1 MNAQI
6 ESLIHIQQHAE
17 QTGWRV
23 GVVLKGP
30 DNWQIALVRG
40 LLSEQSPRS
49 IFVMGEGIA
58 SADDVTQCVS
68 VKQGQRLLGQECQL
82 LVVDCRNQFDAN
94 SFSAAC
100 GALCGG
106 GMLLLLV
113 SEQAANTPW
122 EQWLI
127 GQFEQLI
134 QMGCDGITHQPVWP
148 PLPTNA
154 TGRFAQQQQAVEH
167 VHHVVT
173 GHRKRPLLLTADRG
187 RGKSSALGIASG
199 QLMKTRKMRILL
211 TAPTSAAVEPV
222 FHHAQSQLEGV
233 VWQQSKSRL
242 ESENAVLEFVAPD
255 DLLQRLPKCD
265 LLLIDEAAA
274 IPLPMLKRMVE
285 HYHRAVLSSTIHGYE
300 GCGRG
305 FTAKFLPWL
314 QSQRPGMKHLHLNM
328 PIRWLPD
335 DPLELWLNDT
345 FLLNAELPTPE
356 NVVLEN
362 LALRLVD
369 KSELLAQPARL
380 RACFALLVNAHY
392 QTSPNDL
399 MQLLSD
405 PNCQLWLAECNS
417 DVLGCLLT
425 VEEGGLE
432 SALITQVQLGQRRP
446 SGHLIAISLAN
457 HLGLKA
463 AAKQRSLRVMRIA
476 VHPQYQSLGVGQ
488 AMLAQLEQQLDLQVD
503 FLSTSFGATES
514 LVRFWLHSQYRPVR
528 VGFSRD
534 AASGCH
540 AVMMVKPLTSCAE
553 HWVEKAEQ
561 MFEQTLPEWLSAA
574 LNDLE
579 PEVVRALLP
588 ALGANA
594 LPPEALSLIRHYA
607 LGGNS
612 FESVLPWLK
621 RWVLMLEAS
630 QVDQLLIRKVLQ
642 NHTWSEC
649 AQMAGL
655 PGRKQVELL
664 LRQHVAALCH
674 EH

>member
-30 DNWQIALVRG
+30 DNWQIALVQG

-82 LVVDCRNQFDAN
+82 LVVDCRKQFDAN

-122 EQWLI
+122 ELWLT

-134 QMGCDGITHQPVWP
+134 QMGGDGITHQPVWP

-154 TGRFAQQQQAVEH
+154 TARFAQQQQAVEH

-222 FHHAQSQLEGV
+222 FHHAQSQLDDV
-233 VWQQSKSRL
+233 VWQQSKSKL

-255 DLLQRLPKCD
+255 DLLQCLPKCD

-314 QSQRPGMKHLHLNM
+314 QSQRPGMKHLHLNT

-405 PNCQLWLAECNS
+405 PSCQLWLAECNS

-425 VEEGGLE
+425 VEEGWLE

-463 AAKQRSLRVMRIA
+463 AAQQRSLRVMRIA

-540 AVMMVKPLTSCAE
+540 AVMMVKPLTSRAE
-553 HWVEKAEQ
+553 HWVEKAEW

-588 ALGANA
+588 ALGASA

-664 LRQHVAALCH
+664 LRQHVAALCY

>member
-1 MNAQI
+1 
-6 ESLIHIQQHAE
+6 
-17 QTGWRV
+17 
-23 GVVLKGP
+23 
-30 DNWQIALVRG
+30 
-40 LLSEQSPRS
+40 
-49 IFVMGEGIA
+49 
-58 SADDVTQCVS
+58 
-68 VKQGQRLLGQECQL
+68 
-82 LVVDCRNQFDAN
+82 
-94 SFSAAC
+94 
-100 GALCGG
+100 
-106 GMLLLLV
+106 
-113 SEQAANTPW
+113 
-122 EQWLI
+122 
-127 GQFEQLI
+127 
-134 QMGCDGITHQPVWP
+134 
-148 PLPTNA
+148 
-154 TGRFAQQQQAVEH
+154 
-167 VHHVVT
+167 
-173 GHRKRPLLLTADRG
+173 
-187 RGKSSALGIASG
+187 
-199 QLMKTRKMRILL
+199 
-211 TAPTSAAVEPV
+211 
-222 FHHAQSQLEGV
+222 
-233 VWQQSKSRL
+233 
-242 ESENAVLEFVAPD
+242 

-274 IPLPMLKRMVE
+274 IPLPMLKRMME
-285 HYHRAVLSSTIHGYE
+285 HYHRVVLSSTIHGYE

-314 QSQRPGMKHLHLNM
+314 QSQRPGMKHLHLNT

-335 DPLELWLNDT
+335 DPLESWLNDT
-345 FLLNAELPTPE
+345 FLLNAELPMPE
-356 NVVLEN
+356 NVVLKN

-405 PNCQLWLAECNS
+405 PNSQLWLAECNS
-417 DVLGCLLT
+417 EVLGCLLT

-463 AAKQRSLRVMRIA
+463 AAEQRSLRVMRIA
-476 VHPQYQSLGVGQ
+476 VHPQYQSLGIGQ
-488 AMLAQLEQQLDLQVD
+488 AMLSQLEQQSGQQVD
-503 FLSTSFGATES
+503 FLSTSFGATEF

-540 AVMMVKPLTSCAE
+540 AVMMVKPLTSRAE
-553 HWVEKAEQ
+553 HWVEKAER
-561 MFEQTLPEWLSAA
+561 MFEQTLPEWLSSA

-612 FESVLPWLK
+612 FESVLPWL
-621 RWVLMLEAS
+621 
-630 QVDQLLIRKVLQ
+630 
-642 NHTWSEC
+642 
-649 AQMAGL
+649 
-655 PGRKQVELL
+655 
-664 LRQHVAALCH
+664 
-674 EH
+674 

>member
-6 ESLIHIQQHAE
+6 ESLIHIQQYAE

-30 DNWQIALVRG
+30 DNWQTALVQG

-82 LVVDCRNQFDAN
+82 LVVDCRKQFDAN

-122 EQWLI
+122 EQWLT

-134 QMGCDGITHQPVWP
+134 QMGSDGITHQPVWL

-154 TGRFAQQQQAVEH
+154 TARFAQQQQAVEH

-211 TAPTSAAVEPV
+211 TAPTSVAVEPV
-222 FHHAQSQLEGV
+222 FHHAQSQLDGV
-233 VWQQSKSRL
+233 VWQQSKSKL

-274 IPLPMLKRMVE
+274 IPLPLLKRMVE
-285 HYHRAVLSSTIHGYE
+285 HYHRLVLSSTIHGYE

-314 QSQRPGMKHLHLNM
+314 QSQRPGMKHLHLNT

-356 NVVLEN
+356 KMVLEN

-405 PNCQLWLAECNS
+405 PSCQLWLAECNS

-463 AAKQRSLRVMRIA
+463 AAQQRSLRVMRIA

-488 AMLAQLEQQLDLQVD
+488 AMLAQLEQQLDPQVD

-553 HWVEKAEQ
+553 HWVEKAEC

-588 ALGANA
+588 ALGASA

-630 QVDQLLIRKVLQ
+630 QVEQLLIRKVLQ

>member
-30 DNWQIALVRG
+30 DNWQTALVQG

-82 LVVDCRNQFDAN
+82 LVVDCRKQFDAN
-94 SFSAAC
+94 SFSAAF

-113 SEQAANTPW
+113 SEHAVNTPW
-122 EQWLI
+122 EQWLT

-134 QMGCDGITHQPVWP
+134 QMGGDGITHQPVWP
-148 PLPTNA
+148 PLPTSA
-154 TGRFAQQQQAVEH
+154 TARFAQQQQAVEH
-167 VHHVVT
+167 VRHVVT

-222 FHHAQSQLEGV
+222 FHHAQSQLGDV
-233 VWQQSKSRL
+233 VWQQSKSKL

-285 HYHRAVLSSTIHGYE
+285 HYHRLVLSSTIHGYE

-314 QSQRPGMKHLHLNM
+314 QSQRPGMKHLHLNT

-335 DPLELWLNDT
+335 DPLESWLNDT

-399 MQLLSD
+399 MHLLSD
-405 PNCQLWLAECNS
+405 PSCQLWLAECNS

-432 SALITQVQLGQRRP
+432 SALITQVQLGLRRP

-463 AAKQRSLRVMRIA
+463 AAQQRSLRVMRIA

-540 AVMMVKPLTSCAE
+540 AVMMVKPLTSRAE
-553 HWVEKAEQ
+553 HWVEKAER
-561 MFEQTLPEWLSAA
+561 MFEQTLPEWLSSA

-588 ALGANA
+588 ALGASA

>member
-6 ESLIHIQQHAE
+6 ESLIHIQLHAE

-30 DNWQIALVRG
+30 DNWQTALVQG

-58 SADDVTQCVS
+58 SADGVTQCVS

-82 LVVDCRNQFDAN
+82 LVVDCRKQFDAN

-106 GMLLLLV
+106 GMLLLLA

-122 EQWLI
+122 EQWLT

-134 QMGCDGITHQPVWP
+134 QMGCDGITHQPVWL

-154 TGRFAQQQQAVEH
+154 TARFAQQQQAVEH

-222 FHHAQSQLEGV
+222 FHHAQSQLDDV
-233 VWQQSKSRL
+233 VWQQSKSKL

-314 QSQRPGMKHLHLNM
+314 QSQRPGMKHLHLNT

-392 QTSPNDL
+392 QTSPNDM

-463 AAKQRSLRVMRIA
+463 AAQQRSLRVMRIA

-488 AMLAQLEQQLDLQVD
+488 AMLVQLEQQLEPQVD

-540 AVMMVKPLTSCAE
+540 AVMMVKPLTSRAE
-553 HWVEKAEQ
+553 HWVEKAEC

-588 ALGANA
+588 ALGASA

-612 FESVLPWLK
+612 FESVQPWLK

>member
-6 ESLIHIQQHAE
+6 ESLIHIQQYAE

-30 DNWQIALVRG
+30 DSWQTALVQG

-58 SADDVTQCVS
+58 SAAGVTQCVS

-82 LVVDCRNQFDAN
+82 LVVDCRKQFDAN

-122 EQWLI
+122 EQWLT

-134 QMGCDGITHQPVWP
+134 QMGCDGITHQPVLP

-154 TGRFAQQQQAVEH
+154 TARFAQQQQAVEH

-222 FHHAQSQLEGV
+222 FHHAQSQLDGV
-233 VWQQSKSRL
+233 VWQQSKSKL

-274 IPLPMLKRMVE
+274 IPLPLLKRMVE
-285 HYHRAVLSSTIHGYE
+285 HYHRLVLSSTIHGYE

-314 QSQRPGMKHLHLNM
+314 QSQRPGMKHLHLNT

-335 DPLELWLNDT
+335 DPLESWLNDT
-345 FLLNAELPTPE
+345 FLLNAELPMPE
-356 NVVLEN
+356 KVVLEN

-405 PNCQLWLAECNS
+405 PSCQLWLAECNS

-463 AAKQRSLRVMRIA
+463 AAQQRSLRVMRIA

-540 AVMMVKPLTSCAE
+540 AVMMLKPLTSRAE
-553 HWVEKAEQ
+553 HWVEKAER

-588 ALGANA
+588 ALGANV

>member
-6 ESLIHIQQHAE
+6 ESLIHIQQYAE

-30 DNWQIALVRG
+30 DNWQTALVQG

-82 LVVDCRNQFDAN
+82 LVVDCRKQFDAN

-122 EQWLI
+122 EQWLT

-134 QMGCDGITHQPVWP
+134 QMGCDGITHQPVLP

-154 TGRFAQQQQAVEH
+154 TARFAQQQQAVEH

-222 FHHAQSQLEGV
+222 FHHAQSQLDDV
-233 VWQQSKSRL
+233 VWQQSKSKL

-255 DLLQRLPKCD
+255 DLLQRLPKCE

-314 QSQRPGMKHLHLNM
+314 QSQRPGMKHLHLNT

-463 AAKQRSLRVMRIA
+463 AAQQRSLRVMRIA

-540 AVMMVKPLTSCAE
+540 AVMMVKPLTSRAE
-553 HWVEKAEQ
+553 HWVEKAEW

-588 ALGANA
+588 ALGASA

>member
-17 QTGWRV
+17 QTDWRV

-30 DNWQIALVRG
+30 DNWQIALVQG
-40 LLSEQSPRS
+40 LLSEQSPCS

-82 LVVDCRNQFDAN
+82 LVVDCRKQFDAN

-113 SEQAANTPW
+113 SEQEANTPW
-122 EQWLI
+122 ELWLT

-134 QMGCDGITHQPVWP
+134 QMGCDGITHQPVLP
-148 PLPTNA
+148 PLPTSA
-154 TGRFAQQQQAVEH
+154 TARFAQQQQAVEH

-222 FHHAQSQLEGV
+222 FHHAQSQLDGV
-233 VWQQSKSRL
+233 VWQQSKSKL

-314 QSQRPGMKHLHLNM
+314 QSQRPGMKHLHLNT

-405 PNCQLWLAECNS
+405 PSCQLWLAECNS

-463 AAKQRSLRVMRIA
+463 AAQQRSLRVMRIA

-540 AVMMVKPLTSCAE
+540 AVMMVKPLTSRAE
-553 HWVEKAEQ
+553 HWVEKAER

-588 ALGANA
+588 ALGASA

-664 LRQHVAALCH
+664 LRQHIAALCH

>member
-6 ESLIHIQQHAE
+6 ESLIHIQQYAE

-30 DNWQIALVRG
+30 DNWQTALVQG

-82 LVVDCRNQFDAN
+82 LVVDCRKQFDAN

-122 EQWLI
+122 EQWLT

-134 QMGCDGITHQPVWP
+134 QMGCDGITHQPVLP

-154 TGRFAQQQQAVEH
+154 TARFAQQQQAVEH

-222 FHHAQSQLEGV
+222 FHHAQSQLDGV
-233 VWQQSKSRL
+233 VWQQSKSKL

-285 HYHRAVLSSTIHGYE
+285 HYHRLVLSSTIHGYE

-314 QSQRPGMKHLHLNM
+314 QSQRPGMKHLHLNT

-362 LALRLVD
+362 LVLRLVD

-405 PNCQLWLAECNS
+405 PSCQLWLAECNS

-446 SGHLIAISLAN
+446 SGNLIAISLAN

-463 AAKQRSLRVMRIA
+463 AAQQRSLRVMRIA
-476 VHPQYQSLGVGQ
+476 VHPQYQLLGVGQ

-540 AVMMVKPLTSCAE
+540 AVMMVKPLTSRAE
-553 HWVEKAEQ
+553 YWVEKAER

-588 ALGANA
+588 ALGSSA

>member
-30 DNWQIALVRG
+30 DDWQTALLQR

-49 IFVMGEGIA
+49 VFVMGEGIA
-58 SADDVTQCVS
+58 SADDATKCVS

-82 LVVDCRNQFDAN
+82 LVVDCRKQFDAN

-113 SEQAANTPW
+113 SEHSANTPW
-122 EQWLI
+122 EQWLT

-134 QMGCDGITHQPVWP
+134 QMGGDGISHQPVWP
-148 PLPTNA
+148 PLPTSA
-154 TGRFAQQQQAVEH
+154 TARFAQQQQAVEQ

-211 TAPTSAAVEPV
+211 TAPTPAAVEPV
-222 FHHAQSQLEGV
+222 FQHAQSQLDGV
-233 VWQQSKSRL
+233 VWQQSKSKL

-274 IPLPMLKRMVE
+274 IPLPMLKRMME
-285 HYHRAVLSSTIHGYE
+285 HYHRVVLSSTIHGYE

-314 QSQRPGMKHLHLNM
+314 QSQRPGMKHLHLNT

-335 DPLELWLNDT
+335 DPLESWLNDT
-345 FLLNAELPTPE
+345 FLLNAELPIPE
-356 NVVLEN
+356 NVVLKN

-369 KSELLAQPARL
+369 KSELLAHPARL

-405 PNCQLWLAECNS
+405 PNSQLWLAECNS
-417 DVLGCLLT
+417 EVLGCLLT
-425 VEEGGLE
+425 VEEGGARKHFDYA
-432 SALITQVQLGQRRP
+432 SA
-446 SGHLIAISLAN
+446 
-457 HLGLKA
+457 
-463 AAKQRSLRVMRIA
+463 
-476 VHPQYQSLGVGQ
+476 VG
-488 AMLAQLEQQLDLQVD
+488 
-503 FLSTSFGATES
+503 
-514 LVRFWLHSQYRPVR
+514 
-528 VGFSRD
+528 
-534 AASGCH
+534 AASSFRSFNRD
-540 AVMMVKPLTSCAE
+540 LT
-553 HWVEKAEQ
+553 
-561 MFEQTLPEWLSAA
+561 
-574 LNDLE
+574 
-579 PEVVRALLP
+579 
-588 ALGANA
+588 G
-594 LPPEALSLIRHYA
+594 
-607 LGGNS
+607 
-612 FESVLPWLK
+612 
-621 RWVLMLEAS
+621 
-630 QVDQLLIRKVLQ
+630 
-642 NHTWSEC
+642 
-649 AQMAGL
+649 
-655 PGRKQVELL
+655 
-664 LRQHVAALCH
+664 
-674 EH
+674 

>member
-1 MNAQI
+1 M
-6 ESLIHIQQHAE
+6 
-17 QTGWRV
+17 
-23 GVVLKGP
+23 VLKGP
-30 DNWQIALVRG
+30 DNWQTALVQG

-58 SADDVTQCVS
+58 SADGVTQCVS

-82 LVVDCRNQFDAN
+82 LVVDCRKQFDAN

-106 GMLLLLV
+106 GMLLLLA

-122 EQWLI
+122 EQWLT

-134 QMGCDGITHQPVWP
+134 QMGCDGITHQPVWL

-154 TGRFAQQQQAVEH
+154 TARFAQQQQAVEH

-222 FHHAQSQLEGV
+222 FHHAQSQLDDV
-233 VWQQSKSRL
+233 VWQQSKSKL

-314 QSQRPGMKHLHLNM
+314 QSQRPGMKHLHLNT

-335 DPLELWLNDT
+335 DPLESWLNDT

-356 NVVLEN
+356 KMVLEN

-405 PNCQLWLAECNS
+405 PSCQLWLAECNS
-417 DVLGCLLT
+417 DVLGCLLI

-463 AAKQRSLRVMRIA
+463 AAQQRSLRVMRIA

-488 AMLAQLEQQLDLQVD
+488 AMLAQLEQRLDPQVD

-540 AVMMVKPLTSCAE
+540 AVMMVKPLTSRAE
-553 HWVEKAEQ
+553 HWVEKAEC
-561 MFEQTLPEWLSAA
+561 MFEQTLPEWLSSA

-588 ALGANA
+588 ALGASA

-630 QVDQLLIRKVLQ
+630 QVEQLLIRKVLQ

-664 LRQHVAALCH
+664 LRQHIAALCH